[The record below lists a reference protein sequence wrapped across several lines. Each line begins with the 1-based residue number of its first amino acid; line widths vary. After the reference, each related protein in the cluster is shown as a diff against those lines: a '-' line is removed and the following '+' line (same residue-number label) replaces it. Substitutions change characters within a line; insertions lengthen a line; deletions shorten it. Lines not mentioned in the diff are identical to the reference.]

1 LRSGGP
7 EVKSWEYAWEH
18 AWELVRTLNVASED
32 LALVTI
38 DNEVQGSR

>member
-7 EVKSWEYAWEH
+7 EVRSWESAGSTP
-18 AWELVRTLNVASED
+18 WELVRTLNVASED